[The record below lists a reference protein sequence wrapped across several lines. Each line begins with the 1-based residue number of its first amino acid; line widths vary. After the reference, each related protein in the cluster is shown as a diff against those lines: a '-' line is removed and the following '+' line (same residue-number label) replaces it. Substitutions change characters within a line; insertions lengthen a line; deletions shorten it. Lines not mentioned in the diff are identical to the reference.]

1 MERSLLLLLP
11 SSPSPYT
18 GRAPLSLSP
27 PPSILFLDLLVVY
40 ASVTVRV
47 AARRFPKR
55 LPFVSFSCRC
65 SRDSPARPEE
75 PSAVSPDGRRW
86 FLGFLLASGEHKF
99 LIPPSLYYDIKV
111 GGGPKAVKG
120 SRVTLHY
127 VAKWKGITFMTS
139 RQGLGVTG
147 GTVLFATL
155 LCF

>member
-18 GRAPLSLSP
+18 GRDPLSLSP

-86 FLGFLLASGEHKF
+86 FLGFLLASASGLNFCGDAESVSSSRRALRSAK
-99 LIPPSLYYDIKV
+99 IPESEYTTLPNGLKYYDIKV

-120 SRVTLHY
+120 SRVT
-127 VAKWKGITFMTS
+127 V
-139 RQGLGVTG
+139 
-147 GTVLFATL
+147 
-155 LCF
+155 